1 MSNFFQH
8 FLIILIIISSAG
20 CSKAEKVNPI
30 ISQCAEYTLAAE
42 TLTLNNFD
50 KNKFADLL
58 ILGFINLKIYFL
70 RLKS

>member
-8 FLIILIIISSAG
+8 FLIILIIITSAS

-42 TLTLNNFD
+42 TLTLNNLIKINLLNF
-50 KNKFADLL
+50 L
-58 ILGFINLKIYFL
+58 ILDFINLKI
-70 RLKS
+70 